1 MRAYTPTPVLP
12 RPGRYANIHPVSRT
26 YSTYRARALF
36 GLGLALL
43 LCVLFS
49 AAAEAAPENFVHGRA
64 SLRTLDGQLVLSLP
78 LSVDN
83 EDALGELLRDGASA
97 QLAVKVSVQ
106 RKRGLWF
113 NEGVYEAEFHSLLR
127 HDPLSREY
135 RLTMP
140 GTEQVFKDK
149 SLRALLARTWKEL
162 RLPLAPVALF
172 TPDADYIVK
181 IGLSLKHTAL
191 PPWLDRTLVFW
202 NKDVVRPAKL
212 DLEYRTN

>member
-1 MRAYTPTPVLP
+1 MGAHTPVLP
-12 RPGRYANIHPVSRT
+12 RPERYANIPPVSRT
-26 YSTYRARALF
+26 YSTYFARALF

-43 LCVLFS
+43 LYAVFP
-49 AAAEAAPENFVHGRA
+49 AAAWAAPENFVHGRA
-64 SLRTLDGQLVLSLP
+64 SLRALDGRLVLSLP

-83 EDALGELLRDGASA
+83 EDALGELLCDGASA
-97 QLAVKVSVQ
+97 QLSVKVSIQ

-113 NEGVYEAEFHSLLR
+113 NEGVYEAEFQSLLR

-140 GTEQVFKDK
+140 GTEQIFKDK
-149 SLRALLARTWKEL
+149 SLRALLARTWKDL
-162 RLPLAPVALF
+162 RLPLAPVTLF
-172 TPDADYIVK
+172 TPDSEYIVK

-191 PPWLDRTLVFW
+191 PPWLDRTLVLW